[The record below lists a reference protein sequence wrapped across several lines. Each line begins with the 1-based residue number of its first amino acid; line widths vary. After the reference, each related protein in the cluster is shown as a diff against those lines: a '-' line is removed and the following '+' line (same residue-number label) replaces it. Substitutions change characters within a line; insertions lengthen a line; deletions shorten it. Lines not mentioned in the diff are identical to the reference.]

1 MITGLPVGETDTAEI
16 SFQRLHYGKLVSGRG
31 PHAPARSGYGIT
43 RRTSGLDPAADP
55 QLTPPRVLGLRRFDP
70 DSVDAE
76 ARARGCFV
84 ARPTGDGAMAF
95 LRARFR
101 PEDGEGGHGRLHQ
114 QSATWVASF
123 EQWRRY
129 PAACLAL
136 AGSELRASPDLA
148 EEAEA
153 TRFGGPALRWRV
165 ARADDAAV
173 RRLLADQPWASAMLE
188 FLARG
193 AETGVEDVLN
203 FGADDFSRE
212 SEFLAAVGL
221 ALQFLPESYPRWRD
235 LCVASGLTHALG
247 GVCMRYLPSLRAA
260 RVAA

>member
-1 MITGLPVGETDTAEI
+1 MMAGGPHGEADMAEI
-16 SFQRLHYGKLVSGRG
+16 SFQRLHYGKLVSGRA

-43 RRTSGLDPAADP
+43 RRTGGLDPISDP
-55 QLTPPRVLGLRRFDP
+55 LLTPPRVLGLRRFEP
-70 DSVDAE
+70 DSIDME

-84 ARPTGDGAMAF
+84 ARPAGDGVAAF

-114 QSATWVASF
+114 QSATWVVSF
-123 EQWRRY
+123 PQWRRY

-136 AGSELRASPDLA
+136 AASELRASPDLA
-148 EEAEA
+148 EEPEA
-153 TRFGGPALRWRV
+153 TRFGGPPLRWRV
-165 ARADDAAV
+165 ARADEAAV
-173 RRLLADQPWASAMLE
+173 RRLLAEQSWAGALLE

-193 AETGVEDVLN
+193 AETGADAALD

-212 SEFLAAVGL
+212 SEFLSAVGL

-235 LCVASGLTHALG
+235 LCVSSGLTHELS
-247 GVCMRYLPSLRAA
+247 GVCVRYLPSQRAA
-260 RVAA
+260 RAAA